1 MIVFLARNAPGPSRA
16 FGRLQNRPSQLP
28 VPDMTLSCCLFHD
41 AMPTALALQVRAGTG
56 GEEAALFAMD
66 LLRMYERLAGVQGW
80 RFEVSMLTA
89 LHHWKSPG
97 PQRCCLAALLLRQ
110 T

>member
-1 MIVFLARNAPGPSRA
+1 M
-16 FGRLQNRPSQLP
+16 
-28 VPDMTLSCCLFHD
+28 
-41 AMPTALALQVRAGTG
+41 LALQVRAGTG

-80 RFEVSMLTA
+80 RFEASMLKA

-97 PQRCCLAALLLRQ
+97 PQLPCCIAAWAGLSGLRRGRPADVH
-110 T
+110 